1 MYELKLNLAVHGMY
15 GIFVFF
21 QKNVF
26 YNIDSAM
33 VRYWY
38 LKNIWYFCTICTI
51 CLRCSKYAVLYVDMN
66 EWEYV
71 SFKD

>member
-21 QKNVF
+21 QQNVF

-33 VRYWY
+33 VRYWN
-38 LKNIWYFCTICTI
+38 LKNIWKFCAI
-51 CLRCSKYAVLYVDMN
+51 CLKCSKYAVLYVDMN

>member
-38 LKNIWYFCTICTI
+38 LKNIWHFCTICTI

-66 EWEYV
+66 EW
-71 SFKD
+71 K

>member
-21 QKNVF
+21 QQNVF
-26 YNIDSAM
+26 YNIDSAL

-38 LKNIWYFCTICTI
+38 LKNIRHFCTI
-51 CLRCSKYAVLYVDMN
+51 CLREGVLCVDMN
-66 EWEYV
+66 EWECV